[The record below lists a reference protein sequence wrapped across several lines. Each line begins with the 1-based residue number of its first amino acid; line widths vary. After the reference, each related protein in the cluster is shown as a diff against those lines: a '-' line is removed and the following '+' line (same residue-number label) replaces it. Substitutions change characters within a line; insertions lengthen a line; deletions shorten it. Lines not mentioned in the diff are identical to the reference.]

1 VAAIVAIL
9 IGIALAYRFFP
20 KKQEE
25 DAIRASYEAARGGT
39 GDGVSAEPAPA
50 HVGAPG
56 APVPVRAAYIAPAES
71 R

>member
-9 IGIALAYRFFP
+9 IGMALIYRFFP

-25 DAIRASYEAARGGT
+25 DALRASYEAARRGT
-39 GDGVSAEPAPA
+39 GDDGSAEPAPA

-56 APVPVRAAYIAPAES
+56 VPVPVRAVYIPPAES

>member
-1 VAAIVAIL
+1 ML
-9 IGIALAYRFFP
+9 IGMALVHRFFP

-25 DAIRASYEAARGGT
+25 DALRTSCEAARGGT

-56 APVPVRAAYIAPAES
+56 VPVPVRVPYIAPAES